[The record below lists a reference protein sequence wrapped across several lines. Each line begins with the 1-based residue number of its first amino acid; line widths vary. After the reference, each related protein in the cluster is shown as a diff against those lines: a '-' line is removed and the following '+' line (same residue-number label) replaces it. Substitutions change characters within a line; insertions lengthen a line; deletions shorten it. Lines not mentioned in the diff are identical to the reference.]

1 METIRK
7 NTESRYV
14 EGFFFFFWGGGGA
27 ARSYPT
33 GLRYIP
39 RWGFKKILKPSRAM
53 NGIPRS
59 VSTVYFIDKPRN
71 VM

>member
-14 EGFFFFFWGGGGA
+14 EEFFFFWGGGA
-27 ARSYPT
+27 ARSYLT

>member
-14 EGFFFFFWGGGGA
+14 EGFFLGGGA

-53 NGIPRS
+53 NGIRRS

>member
-14 EGFFFFFWGGGGA
+14 EGFFFFWGGGGA
-27 ARSYPT
+27 ARSYLT

>member
-7 NTESRYV
+7 TLKAATWKGV
-14 EGFFFFFWGGGGA
+14 FFLGGGGA
-27 ARSYPT
+27 ARSYPKR
-33 GLRYIP
+33 LRYIP

-59 VSTVYFIDKPRN
+59 VSTVYVIDKPRN

>member
-14 EGFFFFFWGGGGA
+14 EGFFFFWGGGA
-27 ARSYPT
+27 ARSYLT

>member
-14 EGFFFFFWGGGGA
+14 EGFFFFFGGGA
-27 ARSYPT
+27 ARSYLT

>member
-14 EGFFFFFWGGGGA
+14 EGFFFLGGGGA
-27 ARSYPT
+27 ARSYLT

>member
-14 EGFFFFFWGGGGA
+14 EEFFFFWGGGA
-27 ARSYPT
+27 ARSYQT

>member
-14 EGFFFFFWGGGGA
+14 EGFFFWGGGA
-27 ARSYPT
+27 ARSYLT

>member
-14 EGFFFFFWGGGGA
+14 EGFFFFLGGGGA
-27 ARSYPT
+27 ARSYLT